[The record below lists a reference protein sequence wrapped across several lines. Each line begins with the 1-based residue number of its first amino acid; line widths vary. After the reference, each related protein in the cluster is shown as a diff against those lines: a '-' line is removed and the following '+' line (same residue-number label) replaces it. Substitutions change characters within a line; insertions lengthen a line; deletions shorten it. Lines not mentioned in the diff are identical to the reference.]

1 MGEEVLSMTAKGLA
15 LVKAMSTDSMQTLA
29 QQREGALAYSPPS
42 QFTNGET
49 LISIFLAAINCN
61 QF

>member
-29 QQREGALAYSPPS
+29 QQRAGDTGLFPPLS
-42 QFTNGET
+42 VYEWRD
-49 LISIFLAAINCN
+49 ID
-61 QF
+61 

>member
-1 MGEEVLSMTAKGLA
+1 MTAKGLA